1 MAHAQLGTLGGV
13 EAGEHDL
20 AFIRD
25 AVAVRVFQIQNIGGR
40 SDKEAAAPEGEAVDV
55 AEVGGEF
62 TATFEASVTVEILQQ
77 RDAARSGVA
86 AALDRVGVAAPLG
99 DKEPAGAIEDEG
111 NGIDHE
117 GFGRDEF
124 DAETCLELKQLER
137 LFRRARG
144 MPLGG
149 RGLRQVGWEERNE
162 EAGELGKEPP
172 TRGVGLRAHG
182 PWLLNRHERG
192 RNLGDS
198 ARPTMKFLP
207 RLFATTAVVLRSGL
221 RSPTASGS
229 IECRVRH
236 AVTGPSSATPASSY

>member
-1 MAHAQLGTLGGV
+1 
-13 EAGEHDL
+13 
-20 AFIRD
+20 
-25 AVAVRVFQIQNIGGR
+25 
-40 SDKEAAAPEGEAVDV
+40 
-55 AEVGGEF
+55 
-62 TATFEASVTVEILQQ
+62 
-77 RDAARSGVA
+77 
-86 AALDRVGVAAPLG
+86 
-99 DKEPAGAIEDEG
+99 
-111 NGIDHE
+111 
-117 GFGRDEF
+117 
-124 DAETCLELKQLER
+124 
-137 LFRRARG
+137 

-207 RLFATTAVVLRSGL
+207 RLFAATAVVLRSGL